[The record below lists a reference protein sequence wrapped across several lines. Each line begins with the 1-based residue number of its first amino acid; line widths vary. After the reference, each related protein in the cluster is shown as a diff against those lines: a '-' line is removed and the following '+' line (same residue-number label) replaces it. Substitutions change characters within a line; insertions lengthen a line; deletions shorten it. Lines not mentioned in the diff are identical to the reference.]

1 MEPGGLHKND
11 KSDIFLI
18 DYEIYKANPNW
29 WLEIIEIFLKPGIKF
44 KASFEKEQVNMLEKI
59 TSYEN
64 NLKISDEKNL
74 LRVEGITN
82 KKMIRDFKAI
92 YKVVSGGGIDYYSPF
107 NGIEIGEGYSSAHHG
122 SELYL
127 SNLSEDELEKIY
139 KIINPLD
146 QYLKFDIS

>member
-1 MEPGGLHKND
+1 MANL
-11 KSDIFLI
+11 DIFLI
-18 DYEIYKANPNW
+18 DYKIYKANPNW

-127 SNLSEDELEKIY
+127 SNLSEDELKKIY
-139 KIINPLD
+139 KIINQLD